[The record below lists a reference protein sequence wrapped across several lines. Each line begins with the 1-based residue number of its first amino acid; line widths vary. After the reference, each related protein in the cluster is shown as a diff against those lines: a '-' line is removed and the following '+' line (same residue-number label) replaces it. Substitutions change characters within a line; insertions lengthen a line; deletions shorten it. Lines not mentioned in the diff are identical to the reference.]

1 MNSPRL
7 MQSSPTS
14 APAALSRGVSRLLIQ
29 GVRIPL
35 LAALRIA
42 EPLVR
47 VVFGALGLLS
57 FLTALL
63 FALTSRLPIRSFAVL
78 LVFGLTCGLVLI
90 LYDKALNALSR

>member
-1 MNSPRL
+1 M
-7 MQSSPTS
+7 SSPDLRPFRPTTVS
-14 APAALSRGVSRLLIQ
+14 TGLGRGVLYLLIQ

-35 LAALRIA
+35 LAALRVA

-63 FALTSRLPIRSFAVL
+63 FALTSRLPIRSLAVL
-78 LVFGLTCGLVLI
+78 LVFGLSCGLVLV
-90 LYDKALNALSR
+90 LYDKAMSVLSR